1 MKSLKLMLLTLFLLV
16 LFPAACASADDIIY
30 VQNNFKETVVHSS
43 SKYDKSRMFYVEGIY
58 GNKIRNVKVTSSNK
72 SVATVKKSG
81 TDLFK
86 LMPKKAGSTKVT
98 VTAVVNNKRV
108 KVQGTFK
115 VVDFQ
120 NPFTVL
126 KVGGKGYA
134 SKVKSSNNYFTIRT
148 SKSRIKLNYKL
159 KSNWKLISSSAYGID
174 SLGSSG
180 SAKVRNGST
189 YTLKKGE
196 NLMVYMSLKNKKNG
210 VVITT
215 WLDVR
220 RR

>member
-16 LFPAACASADDIIY
+16 LFPAACASADDTIY

-43 SKYDKSRMFYVEGIY
+43 AKYDKSRLVYVDGFY
-58 GNKIRNVKVTSSNK
+58 GNKVRNVKVTSSNK

-81 TDLFK
+81 TNLFK

-98 VTAVVNNKRV
+98 FTAVVDNKRV

-148 SKSRIKLNYKL
+148 SKSKIKLNYKL

-196 NLMVYMSLKNKKNG
+196 NLMVYMSLNKKNG